1 MRTIDADALQGK
13 EVRGTIGDI
22 SGDFIPA
29 FEIALAPTID
39 AEPIRHGRWIKP
51 VFVNGAYVF
60 TCDQCVYGCTHGHT
74 KTPIWDYCPNCGA
87 KMDSGGRE

>member
-39 AEPIRHGRWIKP
+39 AAPIRHGRWIDCSNGWMCSECNMDNTYDKP
-51 VFVNGAYVF
+51 
-60 TCDQCVYGCTHGHT
+60 
-74 KTPIWDYCPNCGA
+74 YCPNCGA
-87 KMDSGGRE
+87 KMDLEDE